1 MTCRWREPDSNHQY
15 RRERDG
21 RGDEARRRPLWSGE
35 TTGASATA
43 ERAFWQERMAALG
56 FGWAHVTAAQVYT
69 GAMFDIHPQ
78 YDGSVDRKRKSF
90 SVCSKCCFELLPQ
103 RSIEFSALARA
114 RRTAGMSGR

>member
-1 MTCRWREPDSNHQY
+1 MVCTTPRWRELDSNNQY

-56 FGWAHVTAAQVYT
+56 FGWAHVTAAQVY
-69 GAMFDIHPQ
+69 AIFDIHPQ
-78 YDGSVDRKRKSF
+78 YDGSVDDRK
-90 SVCSKCCFELLPQ
+90 
-103 RSIEFSALARA
+103 
-114 RRTAGMSGR
+114 